1 MTAPKYYN
9 TGVLLD
15 TALTGAERVLID
27 TGGPQTVVTTTAAL
41 STVGAPI
48 LVTDLATTT
57 GTLTTAQ
64 IGGSGLAP
72 PGIVNVI
79 FTQTNSGI
87 TQTTPTVAQMI
98 AAFPNWVVGTSYDLC
113 IINAGT
119 GNNITIGAGTGWVL
133 AGGSAVV
140 ANNTWRKFVVA
151 LTSATVIT
159 ATMIQVGTYS

>member
-1 MTAPKYYN
+1 MAAPKYYN
-9 TGVLLD
+9 TGTLVD
-15 TALTGAERVLID
+15 TALTGAERVLVD
-27 TGGPQTVVTTTAAL
+27 TGGPQMTVASVSAIAAFGNPTL
-41 STVGAPI
+41 T
-48 LVTDLATTT
+48 TDLATTT
-57 GTLTTAQ
+57 GTLTAAQ

-79 FTQTNSGI
+79 FTQANSGI

-98 AAFPNWVVGTSYDLC
+98 AAFPNWVVGSSYDLC

-119 GNNITIGAGTGWVL
+119 GNNITLGAGTGWVL